1 MEDDKLVNFEYK
13 VLPAMISSRSDKND
27 YIPTLA
33 TGENKTNILRTLNDL
48 SPTLNGN
55 IKSEFSKV

>member
-1 MEDDKLVNFEYK
+1 
-13 VLPAMISSRSDKND
+13 MISSRNDKND

-33 TGENKTNILRTLNDL
+33 TGDNKVKILSTLNEL

-55 IKSEFSKV
+55 IRDEFFIIK